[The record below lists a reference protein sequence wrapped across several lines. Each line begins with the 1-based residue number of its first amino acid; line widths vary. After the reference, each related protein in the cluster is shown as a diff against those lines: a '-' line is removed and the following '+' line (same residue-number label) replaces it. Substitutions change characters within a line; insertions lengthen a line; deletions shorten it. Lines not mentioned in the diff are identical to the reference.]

1 MGAASSVPKRAAE
14 KAAEERRLG
23 NEQKERKAGYQL
35 GEEWEENRKA
45 KLEVKEKDLYDF
57 AKRRVVAKVNTVN
70 YFSNDLNF
78 KVHTDLAE
86 FLKEKRAL
94 HKDPSTSCD
103 SFLESVPLLILDA
116 IKKNCF
122 SFPFGKLQ
130 SKGEGEDPSL
140 DEEADERVTEMLSSV
155 NYAGWE
161 NIPLRMP
168 KLHSFETWQ
177 HKPGTKEVA
186 YGAGSPYDHWTGEA
200 ERALC
205 KGDVCV
211 EIFMAGMTSVFRDLL
226 QSAGQ
231 DERPMYAIDPWHMV
245 DDNLVEMEMP
255 EDRYDN
261 LVLGARLMA
270 NLNVR
275 LTDIAKKHKKK
286 GSADPTT
293 LPAVTVIIHL
303 NHDIEQ
309 QVVEDLLC
317 HDFYGLDRTK
327 VLLMPEPMLPGFHR
341 IAEHGTDTLMAR
353 TTSPLRW
360 YGTGYM
366 AMQLGWIGEAYLLN
380 SRGRR
385 QWIATSAL
393 EFLRQ
398 HKVSWITTMSI
409 NDFTQYAEPRVG
421 LDMDRLAFSMHM
433 CDELGANM
441 AVEVDV
447 TMDHADSPL
456 YPVCGP
462 GRARLRRS
470 VHQLRQKGA
479 LAAPL
484 GHCFIRPAQSPR
496 HLSRRSALSAWSQCT
511 IRQGWGCARARH

>member
-1 MGAASSVPKRAAE
+1 MSCSELRTHPLVADRAAE

-327 VLLMPEPMLPGFHR
+327 RRWPRLLDIAANLSLIATWVMGATGLRTHLGKLQVSWITTMSINDFTQYAEPRVGLDMDRLAFSMHMCDELGANMAVEVDVTMDHADSPLYPVLLMPEPMLPGFHR

-398 HKVSWITTMSI
+398 HK
-409 NDFTQYAEPRVG
+409 
-421 LDMDRLAFSMHM
+421 
-433 CDELGANM
+433 
-441 AVEVDV
+441 
-447 TMDHADSPL
+447 
-456 YPVCGP
+456 
-462 GRARLRRS
+462 
-470 VHQLRQKGA
+470 
-479 LAAPL
+479 
-484 GHCFIRPAQSPR
+484 
-496 HLSRRSALSAWSQCT
+496 
-511 IRQGWGCARARH
+511 